1 MLVLPLWFDVLARL
15 THLLVYCDLR
25 LSRLL
30 ILTQEDVHGLSHNMA
45 LHMGTMKAQVTTEME
60 KGNAE
65 MEIELALICHV
76 PQGRAM
82 EFQAAH

>member
-30 ILTQEDVHGLSHNMA
+30 ILTQEDVHGLGEELFEPFEELKFDPHNS
-45 LHMGTMKAQVTTEME
+45 LDFILDVLL
-60 KGNAE
+60 NNR
-65 MEIELALICHV
+65 LAFCLLL
-76 PQGRAM
+76 
-82 EFQAAH
+82 